1 MPPLGV
7 SPAGFLPDDRRVF
20 AGHHY
25 DIMYSRLTAADLA
38 TRVRSL
44 IGGDGPSEVHE
55 AALELGVSERDL
67 VEIVKFE
74 TRYPA
79 SAVLAA
85 LVAYHGVDAGWLLTG
100 EYSPS
105 LHRAT
110 VEASETS
117 RSVVDRLLRDVA
129 TGQAD

>member
-1 MPPLGV
+1 
-7 SPAGFLPDDRRVF
+7 
-20 AGHHY
+20 
-25 DIMYSRLTAADLA
+25 MYTRMTAADLA
-38 TRVRSL
+38 ARVRSL
-44 IGGDGPSEVHE
+44 IGGDGPSQVHE

-67 VEIVKFE
+67 VEIVKYE

-79 SAVLAA
+79 SSVLAA

-110 VEASETS
+110 AEATETS
-117 RSVVDRLLRDVA
+117 RSVVDQLLRDVS
-129 TGQAD
+129 TGQAG

>member
-1 MPPLGV
+1 
-7 SPAGFLPDDRRVF
+7 
-20 AGHHY
+20 
-25 DIMYSRLTAADLA
+25 MYTRLTAAQLA
-38 TRVRSL
+38 ARVRSL
-44 IGGDGPSEVHE
+44 SGGGGPSEIHE

-67 VEIVKFE
+67 VEIVAYE

-85 LVAYHGVDAGWLLTG
+85 LVAHHGVDAGWLLTG

-110 VEASETS
+110 AAGPETS
-117 RSVVDRLLRDVA
+117 RTVVDRLLREVSEVR
-129 TGQAD
+129 AD

>member
-1 MPPLGV
+1 
-7 SPAGFLPDDRRVF
+7 
-20 AGHHY
+20 
-25 DIMYSRLTAADLA
+25 MYTRLTAAQLA

-44 IGGDGPSEVHE
+44 IGGGPSEIHE

-67 VEIVKFE
+67 VEIVTYE

-79 SAVLAA
+79 SSVLAA
-85 LVAYHGVDAGWLLTG
+85 LVAHHGVDAGWLLTG

-110 VEASETS
+110 AGGAETS
-117 RSVVDRLLRDVA
+117 RTVVDRLLREVSEVR
-129 TGQAD
+129 AD